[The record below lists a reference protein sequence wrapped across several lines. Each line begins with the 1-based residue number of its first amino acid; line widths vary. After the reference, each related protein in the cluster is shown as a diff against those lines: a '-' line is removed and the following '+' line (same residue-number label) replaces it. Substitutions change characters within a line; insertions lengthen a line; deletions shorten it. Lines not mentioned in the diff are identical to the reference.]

1 MERLRLIRNLAVLTL
16 GFIATEISPVY
27 AASPQDYSIGYGL
40 AVLGAGVVLG
50 LAGLGVGIGM
60 GTLGAAGAGAVAER
74 PEVFTKV
81 ILFIVFLEAIAIY
94 ALTLGF
100 MILMRL

>member
-1 MERLRLIRNLAVLTL
+1 MFRNLAVLAL
-16 GFIATEISPVY
+16 GFVVAEIGPVY
-27 AASPQDYSIGYGL
+27 AASPEEYSIGYGL
-40 AVLGAGVVLG
+40 AVLSAGLVLG
-50 LAGLGVGIGM
+50 LAGLGVGLGM

-74 PEVFTKV
+74 PEVFTKI

>member
-1 MERLRLIRNLAVLTL
+1 
-16 GFIATEISPVY
+16 
-27 AASPQDYSIGYGL
+27 
-40 AVLGAGVVLG
+40 
-50 LAGLGVGIGM
+50 M